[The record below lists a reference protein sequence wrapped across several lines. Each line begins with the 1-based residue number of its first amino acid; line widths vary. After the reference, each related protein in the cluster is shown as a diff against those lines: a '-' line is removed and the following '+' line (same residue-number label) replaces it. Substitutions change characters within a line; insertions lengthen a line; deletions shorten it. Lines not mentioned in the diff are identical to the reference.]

1 MTAATTWAEA
11 MKYEHR
17 ADPYPF
23 FDELRKTP
31 VARVADNLYV
41 VTGYRELLALAHD
54 PRISSDIGRNP
65 VSADLP
71 AGADSEPGA
80 EGMRAHGR
88 RPSIIMSDPPDHD
101 RARRQVM
108 RHFGPPHSPD
118 VIPGTEPDIV
128 RLCNRLLDDIKAS
141 GRTRLDVVDDYAY
154 PVPVAVI
161 CKILGV
167 PLADEPIFHA
177 WIHDMLTGTDLGPD
191 ANTEQGR
198 ARVEKGRASRDA
210 LTRYMADLI
219 EQLQREPGEG
229 LVSKLLH
236 DSGPDGPMPP
246 EQALSNAMLLLVAGH
261 DSTVN
266 TVSNC
271 VMTLLRNPGSYDL
284 LRSRPELLPR
294 AIEEVQRLQ
303 AAVQFFPSR
312 SATADI
318 DIAGTVIPKG
328 AAVYLVYAAANR
340 DPNRFANPNRFDL
353 QRPDNEHFGW
363 GSGIH
368 TCLGGPLARLE
379 VNLALETFLRRIAIP
394 RLVVDPPPYR
404 RSQVIRGP
412 RHLLIDFD
420 HVTD

>member
-1 MTAATTWAEA
+1 MTAATAWAEA

-23 FDELRKTP
+23 FDELRRTP
-31 VARVADNLYV
+31 VARVAENLYV
-41 VTGYRELLALAHD
+41 VTGYQELLALAHD
-54 PRISSDIGRNP
+54 PRISSDISRSPLGAAL
-65 VSADLP
+65 SAGTGP
-71 AGADSEPGA
+71 EPGA
-80 EGMRAHGR
+80 DDMRAYGR
-88 RPSIIMSDPPDHD
+88 RPSIIVSDPPEHD

-108 RHFGPPHSPD
+108 RHFGPPHAPD
-118 VIPGTEPDIV
+118 VIPGMEPSIV
-128 RLCNRLLDDIKAS
+128 DLCNRLLDRIKA
-141 GRTRLDVVDDYAY
+141 GGKTRMDVVEDYAY
-154 PVPVAVI
+154 PVPVMVI

-167 PLADEPIFHA
+167 PLADEPMLHA
-177 WIHDMLTGTDLGPD
+177 WINDMLTGVDLGPD
-191 ANTEQGR
+191 ATTEEGQAR
-198 ARVEKGRASRDA
+198 AAKSRASRDA
-210 LTRYMADLI
+210 LMHYLADLI
-219 EQLQREPGEG
+219 EQLQREPGPG
-229 LVSKLLH
+229 LLSELIH
-236 DSGPDGPMPP
+236 DDGPDGPMPA
-246 EQALSNAMLLLVAGH
+246 EQALSNALLLLVAGH

-266 TVSNC
+266 TIANS
-271 VMTLLRNPGSYDL
+271 VMTLLRNPGSYDQV
-284 LRSRPELLPR
+284 RHRPELLPR

-328 AAVYLVYAAANR
+328 AAVHLIYAAANR
-340 DPNRFANPNRFDL
+340 DPNRFSDPNRFDI

-379 VNLALETFLRRIAIP
+379 VNLAMETFLRRVATP

-404 RSQVIRGP
+404 RSQIFRGP

-420 HVTD
+420 HITD

>member
-1 MTAATTWAEA
+1 MTAATAWAEA

-23 FDELRKTP
+23 FDQLRRTP

-41 VTGYRELLALAHD
+41 VTGYQELLTLAHD
-54 PRISSDIGRNP
+54 PRISSDISRSPLGTALTTGP
-65 VSADLP
+65 GP
-71 AGADSEPGA
+71 EPGA
-80 EGMRAHGR
+80 EDMQVYDR
-88 RPSIIMSDPPDHD
+88 RPSIIMSDPPGHD

-118 VIPGTEPDIV
+118 VIPGKEPDIV
-128 RLCNRLLDDIKAS
+128 RLCNQLLDHIEATGK
-141 GRTRLDVVDDYAY
+141 TRLDVVEDYAY
-154 PVPVAVI
+154 PVPVTVI
-161 CKILGV
+161 CRILGI
-167 PLADEPIFHA
+167 PLTDEPRFHA
-177 WIHDMLTGTDLGPD
+177 WIQHMLTGTDLGPD
-191 ANTEQGR
+191 AATEQGR
-198 ARVEKGRASRDA
+198 ARTEQAHASRDA
-210 LTRYMADLI
+210 LLRYLAALI
-219 EQLQREPGEG
+219 EQLQREPGPG
-229 LVSKLLH
+229 LLSELIH
-236 DSGPDGPMPP
+236 DDGPDGPMPP

-266 TVSNC
+266 TISNC
-271 VMTLLRNPGSYDL
+271 VMTLLRNPGAYDQ
-284 LRSRPELLPR
+284 LRSRTELLPR

-312 SATADI
+312 STTADI
-318 DIAGTVIPKG
+318 DIGGTIIPKG
-328 AAVYLVYAAANR
+328 AAVHLVYAAANR
-340 DPNRFANPNRFDL
+340 DPNRFANPNHFDI

-379 VNLALETFLRRIAIP
+379 INLALETFLRRVAAP

-404 RSQVIRGP
+404 RSQIFRGP

-420 HVTD
+420 HITD